1 MFSVS
6 LDCPFFYCPFGC
18 SLKFIYNIILKAV
31 GLNKDTE
38 EKSSFGKLLFANK
51 VLDFINIPN
60 ILHHKTINARISQYL
75 KTNMSH
81 LFHINKK
88 SLKIPKGQSEAVNR
102 RRTDNTMA
110 NRRRTDNTMAKR
122 RTDNTMAK
130 RRTDSTMAKRRTDN
144 TMAKRRRTD
153 NTMAKRRTDNTM
165 AKRRTDNII
174 D

>member
-1 MFSVS
+1 MSIF
-6 LDCPFFYCPFGC
+6 DCPFGC

-60 ILHHKTINARISQYL
+60 ILHHKTINARISQFL

-88 SLKIPKGQSEAVNR
+88 SLKIPKRQSEAVNR

-110 NRRRTDNTMAKR
+110 NRKRTDNTMAKR

-130 RRTDSTMAKRRTDN
+130 RRKTEN
-144 TMAKRRRTD
+144 TMAKIRTG

-165 AKRRTDNII
+165 AKRRTDNTWPKEGQTAQWLKEGETT
-174 D
+174 

>member
-130 RRTDSTMAKRRTDN
+130 RRKTEN

-153 NTMAKRRTDNTM
+153 NTMAKRRTDNTL